1 MEHLRDKRKTWTA
14 LYDTDEFLVFNKY
27 NHKYNARN
35 LKSPPN
41 MAKPGAVLEFL
52 QQAEKTGSPDPILN
66 KICYTIPR
74 LLFGAKEI
82 SEHELASSI
91 PEGATV
97 DPSQLDTLRWR
108 FHNPGDKITHN
119 GPAKVIIDVS
129 RLGPYFPLSVQSPH
143 RPVHP
148 VCGPSATYSDTES
161 SPFRINHYLGSWQA
175 YSFREDSRKGA
186 ERSREVWEF
195 RANYSTGERSD
206 GAATW
211 LEGFYKH
218 VGTEKANN
226 ILDAAGIPKSYVP
239 KDDTG
244 WTFQRE
250 KLAYS
255 GANSVP
261 KAFGEFLKEKE
272 ASNKEGE
279 RVQ

>member
-1 MEHLRDKRKTWTA
+1 MEHLQDQRKTWTA
-14 LYDTDEFLVFNKY
+14 LYDTDEFLVFSKY
-27 NHKYNARN
+27 NHKYDNARN

-41 MAKPGAVLEFL
+41 MAQPGAIIDFL
-52 QQAEKTGSPDPILN
+52 QQQAEKTSSSDPNFN

-82 SEHELASSI
+82 PDHELKSSV

-97 DPSQLDTLRWR
+97 EPSQLDTLRWR

-161 SPFRINHYLGSWQA
+161 SPFRINHNLGSWWQA

-186 ERSREVWEF
+186 ERSCEVWEF
-195 RANYSTGERSD
+195 RANYSIAERSD
-206 GAATW
+206 RAATW
-211 LEGFYKH
+211 LQGFYKH

-226 ILDAAGIPKSYVP
+226 VLQAAGIPKSYIP
-239 KDDTG
+239 KEDKG

-250 KLAYS
+250 KL
-255 GANSVP
+255 G
-261 KAFGEFLKEKE
+261 K
-272 ASNKEGE
+272 
-279 RVQ
+279 